1 MQNKDLNYDFK
12 VEFCSLFKLTAMQ
25 SVCSVWTL
33 L

>member
-1 MQNKDLNYDFK
+1 MPNKDLNYDFN
-12 VEFCSLFKLTAMQ
+12 VESLFKLTAMQ